1 MRLMAIRTLPIV
13 MLNFFFNIAAIMSRP
28 PVDVPFL
35 KAKPA
40 PIPFKSPPKIQA
52 RMGSL
57 VR

>member
-1 MRLMAIRTLPIV
+1 MEILS
-13 MLNFFFNIAAIMSRP
+13 FFVNMAAIMSRP

-52 RMGSL
+52 RIGS
-57 VR
+57 

>member
-1 MRLMAIRTLPIV
+1 MTKFNPIRTWPIV
-13 MLNFFFNIAAIMSRP
+13 MLKFFFRIAATMSRP

-52 RMGSL
+52 SIGS
-57 VR
+57 

>member
-13 MLNFFFNIAAIMSRP
+13 MLNFFFNMAAIMSRP

-35 KAKPA
+35 KANPA
-40 PIPFKSPPKIQA
+40 PIPFKRPPKIQA